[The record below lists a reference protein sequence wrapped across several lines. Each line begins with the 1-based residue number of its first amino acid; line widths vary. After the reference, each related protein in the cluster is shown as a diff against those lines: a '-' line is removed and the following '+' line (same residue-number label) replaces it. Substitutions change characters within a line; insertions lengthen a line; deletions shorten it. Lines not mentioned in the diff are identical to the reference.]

1 MWDFSEVVD
10 YSQYRPYVMAASTFR
25 PRPATAE
32 APASFDW
39 ADQEAPSLLTKDRAR

>member
-10 YSQYRPYVMAASTFR
+10 YSQDRPYQLPAGPFR